1 MSSGGKLCFMSWNS
15 NGLKSKKEDVRNE
28 IEKQQ
33 CHVVFLQ
40 ETHSNEVLEELED
53 WKSIYTTQTSPNTG
67 VAILIR
73 KDIFDESCTVEK
85 DNKGC
90 YIVVKCTL
98 NGQLFTLVSLY
109 NPPANTRLLMKLRNV
124 IEKNADGI
132 LLIGGDFNTALNPYI
147 DRNSETKN
155 KQHLSLNPVVEVFM
169 TSFQL
174 VDVWRRFHPSECE
187 FTYKSSKSPGKAV
200 KSRLDYLFVPEESMH
215 YIKTCEISK
224 EECYSDHQPVLFEIW
239 MSKEESKKPEICLYI
254 TEEENKILSSV
265 YPVTDK
271 WLRYKSIYQTKRD
284 LTKNPHTPAVMEEE
298 IVNAIKSLAVNQKQ
312 VDRPDRIPLSYY
324 VNNLYNLIPDLCA
337 FCNNI
342 LQRSE
347 NIPESFNEAVKVS
360 ETHYRFNVDYLIL
373 ATVMARRLHDHLD
386 SHSVEYTD
394 DRKKEN
400 KALLFTF
407 KEQPIKVSWFVL
419 RKFLAKEMDK
429 DKTNPPIPD
438 TYLIDI
444 FYRVLKNSSRGKY
457 KLLCW
462 GCPLTPVL
470 MTLCLKCIANEMIE
484 MFENKTSK
492 IFISRENV
500 VVRLPLDFAKKI
512 LKNLKE
518 KYIFVECK
526 LVDECK
532 PIDANP
538 SEKNHL
544 LNCPIPHIAQVTEG

>member
-1 MSSGGKLCFMSWNS
+1 MSSGGKLRFMSWNS
-15 NGLKSKKEDVRNE
+15 NGLKSKISRVRSE
-28 IEKQQ
+28 IEKQE
-33 CHVVFLQ
+33 CHVFFLQ
-40 ETHSNEVLEELED
+40 ETHSNEDLEKLED
-53 WKSIYTTQTSPNTG
+53 WKSIYTKQTSPNTG

-73 KDIFDESCTVEK
+73 KDIFDESCYTVER
-85 DNKGC
+85 DHDGC

-98 NGQLFTLVSLY
+98 KGQLFTLVSLY
-109 NPPANTRLLMKLRNV
+109 NPPANTRPLIKLRDV
-124 IEKNADGI
+124 IEKNADSI
-132 LLIGGDFNTALNPYI
+132 LLIGGDFNTTLNPYL
-147 DRNSETKN
+147 DRNSKTKN

-169 TSFQL
+169 TSFHL
-174 VDVWRRFHPSECE
+174 VDVWRRFHPTECE
-187 FTYKSSKSPGKAV
+187 FTYKSSKRPGKAV

-224 EECYSDHQPVLFEIW
+224 EECCSDHQPVLFEIW
-239 MSKEESKKPEICLYI
+239 MSKEESKKPEFCD
-254 TEEENKILSSV
+254 
-265 YPVTDK
+265 YPFTGE
-271 WLRYKSIYQTKRD
+271 WLRYKSIYQTKHD
-284 LTKNPHTPAVMEEE
+284 WTKNPHTPPVMKEE
-298 IVNAIKSLAVNQKQ
+298 IEKAVESLAVNQKQ
-312 VDRPDRIPLSYY
+312 DDRPDCIPLSFY

-342 LQRSE
+342 LQQPV
-347 NIPESFNEAVKVS
+347 NIPESFNEAFKVS
-360 ETHYRFNVDYLIL
+360 ETYYRFNVDYLIL
-373 ATVMARRLHDHLD
+373 ATIMARRLHDHLE

-400 KALLFTF
+400 KAVLFTF
-407 KEQPIKVSWFVL
+407 KEQPIKVSWSVL

-429 DKTNPPIPD
+429 VKTTPPIPD

-444 FYRVLKNSSRGKY
+444 FYRVLKNSSCGKY

-500 VVRLPLDFAKKI
+500 VVRLPLDFDKKI

-526 LVDECK
+526 LVED
-532 PIDANP
+532 
-538 SEKNHL
+538 L
-544 LNCPIPHIAQVTEG
+544 R